1 MITDANKPNP
11 YRMRILS
18 SLVSIFYIAAIFILA
33 GSPVVQTL
41 SKYNPYSLL
50 HIPLYGILTLL
61 LVFSTV
67 PMPRGLEVGSIQ
79 PGGNAA
85 RRRSRGTAGL
95 TIRLFV
101 AGAIALVVGV
111 FDEVHQLSVPIRDAS
126 VGDVV
131 LDMVG
136 IAIALLLCFWFFKT
150 RWFSSRSSSD
160 DQQISRR

>member
-1 MITDANKPNP
+1 
-11 YRMRILS
+11 MRILS

-67 PMPRGLEVGSIQ
+67 PLRALGVGSIQ

-85 RRRSRGTAGL
+85 RRRSRSTAGL

-101 AGAIALVVGV
+101 AGAIALVVGA

-136 IAIALLLCFWFFKT
+136 ITIALLLCFWFFKT
-150 RWFSSRSSSD
+150 RWFSSRSISD
-160 DQQISRR
+160 NQQISRR